1 MKVFM
6 SWSGARSRAAAEL
19 LSNWTKCVIQATQPW
34 ISTRGIDR
42 GALWFSS
49 INDELKDTT
58 VGIVCLTHENKNKPW
73 ILFEAG
79 ALAKGLAN
87 SRVCTFLVDLEPK
100 DLQDPL
106 AQFNHTFPTKDGVW
120 SLVVTLN
127 NNIATPLDQ
136 GILEQVF
143 ETNWPLFNEK
153 FTALLVQHPQE
164 GVVEIRTND
173 SMLEEILESTRGL
186 AHRLRVIEA
195 RTDSGLDAIG
205 RAWQSDPVSIPP
217 EWPSDTPWRAY
228 GAKVIQECTDQ
239 GLSKE
244 QTIDVLR
251 KQGFNNQ
258 RIHSLVSGKYSTSN
272 ASIFPI
278 EKIKRGG
285 GGEVV

>member
-1 MKVFM
+1 M
-6 SWSGARSRAAAEL
+6 
-19 LSNWTKCVIQATQPW
+19 IQATQPW

-106 AQFNHTFPTKDGVW
+106 AQFNHTFPTKDGLW

-127 NNIATPLDQ
+127 NSIATPLEQ
-136 GILEQVF
+136 GILVQVF
-143 ETNWPLFNEK
+143 ETNWPQFDKKFND
-153 FTALLVQHPQE
+153 LLAQNPQE
-164 GVVEIRTND
+164 GVVEVRSND
-173 SMLEEILESTRGL
+173 SMLEEILASTRGL
-186 AHRLRVIEA
+186 SHRLRAIEDRQDA
-195 RTDSGLDAIG
+195 GLDSIG
-205 RAWQSDPVSIPP
+205 KAWQTEDVVATTSWGGDDQISVIHGINFIQN
-217 EWPSDTPWRAY
+217 Y
-228 GAKVIQECTDQ
+228 MAK

-244 QTIDVLR
+244 KAIDMLIKKGVSEQRINDILKEEYPNKLR
-251 KQGFNNQ
+251 K
-258 RIHSLVSGKYSTSN
+258 
-272 ASIFPI
+272 SIFQMA
-278 EKIKRGG
+278 K
-285 GGEVV
+285 

>member
-153 FTALLVQHPQE
+153 FTALLVQFPQE

-186 AHRLRVIEA
+186 AHRLRAIEA
-195 RTDSGLDAIG
+195 RADNGLDAIG
-205 RAWQSDPVSIPP
+205 RAWKSDPASIPP
-217 EWPSDTPWRAY
+217 EWPSDTTWLAH
-228 GAKVIQECTDQ
+228 GTKLLQECTEQ

-244 QTIDVLR
+244 QTIDLLK
-251 KQGFNNQ
+251 KQGFSNQ
-258 RIHSLVSGKYSTSN
+258 MIYNLVNGKYSTSN
-272 ASIFPI
+272 APIFFT
-278 EKIKRGG
+278 EKIKRAG
-285 GGEVV
+285 GGEAV

>member
-1 MKVFM
+1 M

-42 GALWFSS
+42 GALWFST

-106 AQFNHTFPTKDGVW
+106 AQFNHTLPTRDGVW

-127 NNIATPLDQ
+127 NSIATPLEQ

-143 ETNWPLFNEK
+143 DTNWPQFLNK
-153 FTALLVQHPQE
+153 FEALLLQHPQE
-164 GVVEIRTND
+164 GIVEVRSND
-173 SMLEEILESTRGL
+173 SMLEEILASTRSL
-186 AHRLRVIEA
+186 SQRLRAIEN
-195 RTDSGLDAIG
+195 GKAIG
-205 RAWQSDPVSIPP
+205 PTWGQIRG
-217 EWPSDTPWRAY
+217 E
-228 GAKVIQECTDQ
+228 GALSNSVEQLSFMHGLKLFQTYLTE
-239 GLSKE
+239 GLS
-244 QTIDVLR
+244 IDM
-251 KQGFNNQ
+251 
-258 RIHSLVSGKYSTSN
+258 
-272 ASIFPI
+272 AI
-278 EKIKRGG
+278 EKLVAQGIDSKSLNAILDNESRNPNSNKNNYKKFSSSTEGG
-285 GGEVV
+285 AT

>member
-19 LSNWTKCVIQATQPW
+19 LGNWTKCVIQATQPW

-106 AQFNHTFPTKDGVW
+106 AQFNHTFPTKDGLW

-127 NNIATPLDQ
+127 NSIATPLEQ
-136 GILEQVF
+136 GILVQVF
-143 ETNWPLFNEK
+143 ETNWPQFDKKFND
-153 FTALLVQHPQE
+153 LLAQNPQE
-164 GVVEIRTND
+164 GVVEVRSND
-173 SMLEEILESTRGL
+173 SMLEEILASTRGL
-186 AHRLRVIEA
+186 SHRLRAIEDRQDA
-195 RTDSGLDAIG
+195 GLDSIG
-205 RAWQSDPVSIPP
+205 KAWQTEDVVATTSWGGDDQISVIHGINFIQN
-217 EWPSDTPWRAY
+217 Y
-228 GAKVIQECTDQ
+228 MAK

-244 QTIDVLR
+244 KAIDMLIKKGVSEQRINDILKEEYPNKLR
-251 KQGFNNQ
+251 K
-258 RIHSLVSGKYSTSN
+258 
-272 ASIFPI
+272 SIFQMA
-278 EKIKRGG
+278 K
-285 GGEVV
+285 